1 MQHALFKLDNVI
13 QNYAWGSHTSIHDL
27 FGIDNPANEP
37 QAEIWM
43 GAHPNGCSKLAD
55 TKQLLSEV
63 INQNKTQSLGDYTA
77 ARFGELP
84 FLFKVLAAETPL
96 SIQVHP
102 SKHKAEIG
110 FAREN
115 EQGIPLNAANRNY
128 KDPNH
133 KPELVYALTF
143 YKAMNGFR
151 PIEQILS
158 LFEQANISTL
168 ETEINALKTTPNSEG
183 LKVFF
188 SAIMS
193 LESERK
199 QQALNELY
207 ASLERPAKT
216 AMAREAYGYIQDFRQ
231 HYADDIGLFSPLML
245 NTIEL
250 APGEAM
256 FLHAETPHAYVQG
269 TGLEIMANS
278 DNVLRAGL
286 TPKYIDVPELIDNTI
301 FNAIDP
307 EQIKLAPVHKQGKLS
322 YPIPVDDFGFEVMAV
337 EGTATTQFVRSAE
350 ILFCIE
356 GEISVSSQDDHITLK
371 AGESV
376 FVCSN
381 SVKYVCQG
389 HGTLA
394 RAFN

>member
-1 MQHALFKLDNVI
+1 MSNALFKLDNVI
-13 QNYAWGSHTSIHDL
+13 QHYAWGSHTSIHDL

-43 GAHPNGCSKLAD
+43 GAHPSGCSKVAE
-55 TKQLLSEV
+55 TKELLSDV
-63 INQNKTQSLGDYTA
+63 INQNKAQSLGEYTA

-102 SKHKAEIG
+102 SKQNAEIG

-115 EQGIPLNAANRNY
+115 SLGIPLDAPNRNY

-151 PIEQILS
+151 PIEHIIS
-158 LFEQANISTL
+158 LFEQANIAELSSEL
-168 ETEINALKTTPNSEG
+168 EALKAAQHPQG
-183 LKVFF
+183 LKAFF
-188 SAIMS
+188 TAIMS
-193 LESERK
+193 LSSERK
-199 QQALNELY
+199 QVALEQLD
-207 ASLERPAKT
+207 AALKRPVKT
-216 AMAREAYGYIQDFRQ
+216 AMAREAFIYIESFRK
-231 HYADDIGLFSPLML
+231 HYAGDIGLFAPLML

-286 TPKYIDVPELIDNTI
+286 TPKYIDLPELINNTR
-301 FNAIDP
+301 FVAIDP
-307 EQIKLAPVHKQGKLS
+307 LALKVSPVHKQGRLS
-322 YPIPVDDFGFEVMAV
+322 YPIPVDDFAFEVISV
-337 EGTATTQFVRSAE
+337 REQNETQFVRSAE

-356 GEISVSSQDDHITLK
+356 GQVSIRCNGEEVVLS

-376 FVCSN
+376 FVASG
-381 SVKYVCQG
+381 SVKYVYQG
-389 HGTLA
+389 QGILA